1 MLPLD
6 FQALETQDV
15 ADQIRLMQDVQALE
29 AAAVKVFLDSHEN
42 TERNNLIT

>member
-15 ADQIRLMQDVQALE
+15 ADQIRHIPDVQALE
-29 AAAVKVFLDSHEN
+29 AVAVKVFLDSHEN
-42 TERNNLIT
+42 TERNYLIN